1 MPGVTPL
8 LQRLLA
14 DDPDALSRV
23 ASSTGSARVT
33 TLDGGGTPVLCVDGR
48 RLHSTRDPA
57 GEARRFV
64 RGLDLAD
71 ATVVVLLGFGSGH
84 VVRELAARTDAK
96 LVVFEPDLE
105 ALVVGVEH
113 GEVPAHVRVVSS
125 PQRLGELLYA
135 RLGGSDRGVIA
146 RWTPSVR
153 IAPSLFE
160 AAMQSAAQ
168 AVDRASLRH
177 RTALLRGKGWL
188 RHYLENLPALAQ
200 TPGLPALQQ
209 GMAGVPAIIVA
220 AGPSLDR
227 NLEAL
232 RELSEH
238 ALVLAV
244 NTAATALGRAGIRPH
259 AVVAIESLD
268 VSPQLREL
276 PWLTEVPAFLEL
288 TGNPALWELP
298 FAAKIPI
305 SVDTSSCT
313 SFSARI
319 DPAHHLSAGFCVAN
333 AATAIAY
340 VLGCNPIILVGSDL
354 AYDGDRVYA
363 SGTAFGAMRAEQ
375 QSDGIARL
383 SGLEGKR
390 AIEERS
396 GDATGG
402 NRMPELAK
410 TSRVAGWGGRGP
422 VTTTRDFL
430 MFRDWYTSAAQTLAA
445 HGIDAINA
453 TEGGAHIPGFRDL
466 ALREALP
473 LATVSRS
480 GPSVRQRFDALLT
493 RPPSPRARIVE
504 MVAAEIA
511 AARALLRTA
520 SKARA
525 TVRNDPDG
533 DLTLDARGAER
544 LRRFGAR
551 TRELLH
557 GAPLCAEAVFAPIEE
572 LRVRGQ
578 VTSFAFYSALE
589 APLVELAAA
598 LARVSQ
604 RVLALNVDS
613 STPAVL
619 APTG

>member
-1 MPGVTPL
+1 
-8 LQRLLA
+8 
-14 DDPDALSRV
+14 
-23 ASSTGSARVT
+23 
-33 TLDGGGTPVLCVDGR
+33 
-48 RLHSTRDPA
+48 
-57 GEARRFV
+57 
-64 RGLDLAD
+64 
-71 ATVVVLLGFGSGH
+71 
-84 VVRELAARTDAK
+84 
-96 LVVFEPDLE
+96 
-105 ALVVGVEH
+105 
-113 GEVPAHVRVVSS
+113 
-125 PQRLGELLYA
+125 
-135 RLGGSDRGVIA
+135 
-146 RWTPSVR
+146 
-153 IAPSLFE
+153 
-160 AAMQSAAQ
+160 
-168 AVDRASLRH
+168 SLRH

-188 RHYLENLPALAQ
+188 RHYLENLPALARY
-200 TPGLPALQQ
+200 PGLPALKQ

-227 NLEAL
+227 NLDAL

-238 ALVLAV
+238 VLVLAV

-268 VSPQLREL
+268 VSTQLRDL
-276 PWLTEVPAFLEL
+276 PWLDEVPAFLEL
-288 TGNPALWELP
+288 TGHPALWELP

-340 VLGCNPIILVGSDL
+340 ALGCNPIVLVGSDL

-375 QSDGIARL
+375 RGDGIAHL
-383 SGLEGKR
+383 TGLEGKR
-390 AIEERS
+390 AIEARS

-402 NRMPELAK
+402 NHMPDRAK
-410 TSRVAGWGGRGP
+410 TCRVDGWGGRGP

-430 MFRDWYTSAAQTLAA
+430 MFRDWYTSAAQTLASE
-445 HGIDAINA
+445 GIDAINA

-466 ALREALP
+466 ALRDALP
-473 LATVSRS
+473 LSQASHS

-493 RPPSPRARIVE
+493 RAPSSPARIVE
-504 MVAAEIA
+504 IVAAELEST
-511 AARALLRTA
+511 RQLLRTA
-520 SKARA
+520 AKARA

-544 LRRFGAR
+544 LRRLGAR

-557 GAPLCAEAVFAPIEE
+557 AAPLCAEAVFAPIEE

-578 VTSFAFYSALE
+578 VTSFAFYTALE
-589 APLVELAAA
+589 APLVELETA

-604 RVLALNVDS
+604 RVLAASIES
-613 STPAVL
+613 STPAAL